1 MVDNVSNK
9 NNNKLMMYLVHNF
22 YHKHNQHMIVL
33 ELNKL
38 MYKHLIKEHKLNI
51 YNLWIMLII

>member
-1 MVDNVSNK
+1 VDNVSNK

-38 MYKHLIKEHKLNI
+38 M
-51 YNLWIMLII
+51 